1 MEQVLHAA
9 IGETMIERLRAWLR
23 RLARP
28 TAANAPLQLE
38 ARMSLGAKKSL
49 VLVQCCGKRVLL
61 AVSGDTIAP
70 VMEIPKAAR
79 RKGAGR

>member
-1 MEQVLHAA
+1 MS
-9 IGETMIERLRAWLR
+9 ERLRAWLR

-28 TAANAPLQLE
+28 AAPDSPLRME
-38 ARMSLGAKKSL
+38 ARVSLGAKKSL
-49 VLVQCCGKRVLL
+49 VLVRCCDRRVLL

-79 RKGAGR
+79 RRGAGQ